1 MMEVC
6 AVEESLAM
14 QFNAPYDNIDLY
26 VSYVRK
32 IEQEFQATVGDL
44 LEQYGMSHL
53 IVK

>member
-26 VSYVRK
+26 ISYIRH
-32 IEQEFQATVGDL
+32 IEQEFQSCVSDL
-44 LEQYGMSHL
+44 LAEYGMSHL
-53 IVK
+53 LVG